1 MATPEQMA
9 ELEEHL
15 TAQAIR
21 YQLEWH
27 PKALHG
33 YMMPSRAELYNEAA
47 AEKVWGRM
55 EALFARN
62 LG

>member
-1 MATPEQMA
+1 MTGAKPLQVHE
-9 ELEEHL
+9 
-15 TAQAIR
+15 
-21 YQLEWH
+21 
-27 PKALHG
+27 ALHG
-33 YMMPSRAELYNEAA
+33 YMMPSREELYNEAA